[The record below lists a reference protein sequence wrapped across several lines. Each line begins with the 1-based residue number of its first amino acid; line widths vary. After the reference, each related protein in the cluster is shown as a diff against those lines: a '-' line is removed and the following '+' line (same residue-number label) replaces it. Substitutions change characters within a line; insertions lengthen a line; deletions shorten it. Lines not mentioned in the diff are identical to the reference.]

1 MMLTALAIEQAG
13 STDRTKIRDALR
25 QICCAPGEVI
35 EPGEWAKAKADIA
48 AGKKINYEGA
58 SGDCDFDE
66 YGNVKGV
73 YGHYVIEN
81 GTFKLVELL
90 RP

>member
-1 MMLTALAIEQAG
+1 MLIALSIEQAG

-25 QICCAPGEVI
+25 QVCCGPGEVV
-35 EPGEWAKAKADIA
+35 EPGEWAKAKALIA
-48 AGKKINYEGA
+48 AGKQINYEGA

-66 YGNVKGV
+66 YGDVKGV
-73 YGHYVIEN
+73 FGRYVVED
-81 GTFKLVELL
+81 GAFKQVQLI